1 MSRNKIGGQ
10 NNMNMKKIF
19 FNILIIGILFSFTG
33 CVIQRAINMKDC
45 KYSFG
50 EITSVTWA
58 NINFLQ
64 FGTNLSN
71 FNVKTLTDFAT
82 AIAKKDFATRITLNI
97 NAQNPKSQDAALAG
111 FDYQV
116 YYKDFI
122 IGEGES
128 INSSEI
134 VVPAYGET
142 KIPAN
147 LQVSFKDVVDL
158 KQPVKSVEN
167 TLAFIKSITKIGKE
181 KTDFSIK
188 IRPHIRIGQK
198 KVKTAYITL
207 DI

>member
-1 MSRNKIGGQ
+1 
-10 NNMNMKKIF
+10 MKKFIF
-19 FNILIIGILFSFTG
+19 NFLIIGILFGFSG
-33 CVIQRAINMKDC
+33 CVLQRALNMKDC

-50 EITSVTWA
+50 ELTGVTWA

-64 FGTNLSN
+64 LGTNLSN
-71 FNVKTLTDFAT
+71 FNVKTITDFAT
-82 AIAKKDFATRITLNI
+82 ALAKKDFATRITLNI
-97 NAQNPKSQDAALAG
+97 NAQNPKNQDAALAG

-116 YYKDFI
+116 LYKNFL

-134 VVPAYGET
+134 VVPAYGQT

-147 LQVSFKDVVDL
+147 LQISFKDVVDL
-158 KQPVKSVEN
+158 KHPVQSVDN

-198 KVKTAYITL
+198 RVKTAYITL